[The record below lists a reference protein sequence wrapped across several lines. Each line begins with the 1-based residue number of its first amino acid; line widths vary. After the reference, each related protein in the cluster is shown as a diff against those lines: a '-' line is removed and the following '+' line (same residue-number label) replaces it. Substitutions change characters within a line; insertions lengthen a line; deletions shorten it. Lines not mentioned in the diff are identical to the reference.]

1 MAKIKLVHFELIAL
15 LQESKKLMDYLQKV
29 GITEIEQT
37 GCPNIVKYETDG
49 IVSQFERYYEIAESA
64 KNTVEQYCRIKRS
77 FARSLRDYDYIEYR
91 DFRLKF
97 DKADEIL
104 SLCRDILKLS
114 DEISAIRTEII
125 RLNTLIEYLKSWERL
140 DIPMSSTRTGKTS
153 IFIGSFKKEL
163 TAEKLKN
170 ELAVSLPETE
180 GIEVQIIHATKL
192 LTNVVVLCY
201 IDDGDKVAA
210 ALKSLGFTFP
220 DSPVKKLP
228 SAAIKEYQEQI
239 AQLEERKEEI
249 IIQIG
254 EYQSS
259 YGDIRFVCDYFLAQI
274 EKYKTL
280 ERAGSTDKT
289 IYMEG
294 YVPDKDSD
302 DLKFELE
309 KRFCCQI
316 EFSEPDYDSEDVP
329 VLIENRSFAAGVESI
344 TDMYSPVSNR
354 DIDPN
359 PVMSFF
365 YYGLFGM
372 MLSDAGYGLLMVI
385 AALVAKFKFK
395 VEGSKKKTAD
405 FILYCGISTVI
416 WGSLFGGFFGDL
428 IPTICTSFLGME
440 KGPDLALWLSPLDN
454 SVSMLLFS
462 FLIGIIHLFVGLAM
476 RFYTLCK
483 RREYVAAVCDVIPV
497 YVFVTG
503 LAIIGKNFISPVS
516 EKAKSVGMIL
526 LAAGAALIIL
536 TAGRSAKNILGK
548 LGGGFYALYN
558 TTTGYLGDILSYS
571 RLLALCLVTGVI
583 ANMVNMMGAMFGNI
597 ILFVIIFIL
606 GHALNITIN
615 LIGTYV
621 HASRLQYVEFFSKFY
636 EGGGRVFTPFRFHS
650 KYHKFKEEPINE

>member
-15 LQESKKLMDYLQKV
+15 LQESKKLMDYLQKI

-37 GCPNIVKYETDG
+37 GCTDIVKYETDG
-49 IVSQFERYYEIAESA
+49 IVRQFERFYEIAESA

-210 ALKSLGFTFP
+210 TLKSLGFTFP

-280 ERAGSTDKT
+280 EKAGSTDKT

-316 EFSEPDYDSEDVP
+316 EFSEPDYESEDVP

-385 AALVAKFKFK
+385 AALVAKFRFK

-526 LAAGAALIIL
+526 LAAGAVLIIL

-621 HASRLQYVEFFSKFY
+621 HTSRLQYVEFFSKFY

-650 KYHKFKEEPINE
+650 KYHKFKEESINE

>member
-15 LQESKKLMDYLQKV
+15 LQESKKLMDYLQKI

-37 GCPNIVKYETDG
+37 GCTDIVKYETDG
-49 IVSQFERYYEIAESA
+49 IVRQFERFYEIAESA

-316 EFSEPDYDSEDVP
+316 EFSEPDYESEDVP

-385 AALVAKFKFK
+385 AALVAKFRFK

-428 IPTICTSFLGME
+428 IPTICTSILGME

-516 EKAKSVGMIL
+516 ETAKSVGMIL
-526 LAAGAALIIL
+526 LAAGAVLIIL

-621 HASRLQYVEFFSKFY
+621 HTSRLQYVEFFSKFY

>member
-15 LQESKKLMDYLQKV
+15 LQESKKLMDYLQKI

-37 GCPNIVKYETDG
+37 GCTDIVKYETDG
-49 IVSQFERYYEIAESA
+49 IVRQFERFYEIAESA

-210 ALKSLGFTFP
+210 TLKSLGFTFP

-280 ERAGSTDKT
+280 EKAGSTDKT

-316 EFSEPDYDSEDVP
+316 EFSEPDYESEDVP

-462 FLIGIIHLFVGLAM
+462 ILIGIIHLFVGLAM

-526 LAAGAALIIL
+526 LAAGAVLIIL

-621 HASRLQYVEFFSKFY
+621 HTSRLQYVEFFSKFY

>member
-15 LQESKKLMDYLQKV
+15 LQESKKLMDYLQKI

-37 GCPNIVKYETDG
+37 GCTDIVKYETDG
-49 IVSQFERYYEIAESA
+49 IVRQFERFYEIAESA

-621 HASRLQYVEFFSKFY
+621 HTSRLQYVEFFSKFY

>member
-37 GCPNIVKYETDG
+37 GCPDIVKYETDG
-49 IVSQFERYYEIAESA
+49 IVRQFERFYEIAESA

-280 ERAGSTDKT
+280 EKAGSTDKT

-316 EFSEPDYDSEDVP
+316 EFSEPDYESEDVP

-526 LAAGAALIIL
+526 LAAGAVLIIL

-621 HASRLQYVEFFSKFY
+621 HTSRLQYVEFFSKFY

>member
-15 LQESKKLMDYLQKV
+15 LQESKKLMDYLQKI

-37 GCPNIVKYETDG
+37 GRPDIVKYETDG
-49 IVSQFERYYEIAESA
+49 IVRQFERFYEIAESA

-192 LTNVVVLCY
+192 MTNVVVLCY

-259 YGDIRFVCDYFLAQI
+259 YGDIRFVCAYFLAQI

-385 AALVAKFKFK
+385 AALVAKFRFK

-526 LAAGAALIIL
+526 LAAGAVLIIL

-571 RLLALCLVTGVI
+571 RLLALCRVTGVI

-621 HASRLQYVEFFSKFY
+621 HTSRLQYVEFFSKFY

>member
-15 LQESKKLMDYLQKV
+15 LQESKKLMDYLQKI

-37 GCPNIVKYETDG
+37 GCTDIVKYETDG
-49 IVSQFERYYEIAESA
+49 IVRQFERYYEIAESA

-163 TAEKLKN
+163 TAENLKN

-526 LAAGAALIIL
+526 LAAGAVLIIL

-621 HASRLQYVEFFSKFY
+621 HTSRLQYVEFFSKFY

>member
-15 LQESKKLMDYLQKV
+15 LQESKKLMDYLQKI

-37 GCPNIVKYETDG
+37 GCTDIVKYETDG
-49 IVSQFERYYEIAESA
+49 IVRQFERYYEIAESA

-163 TAEKLKN
+163 TAENLKN

-526 LAAGAALIIL
+526 LAAGAVLIIL

>member
-316 EFSEPDYDSEDVP
+316 EFSEPDYESEDVP

-621 HASRLQYVEFFSKFY
+621 HTSRLQYVEFFSKFY

>member
-15 LQESKKLMDYLQKV
+15 LQESKKLMDYLQKI

-37 GCPNIVKYETDG
+37 GCTDIVKYETDG
-49 IVSQFERYYEIAESA
+49 IVRQFERFYEIAESA

-77 FARSLRDYDYIEYR
+77 FARSLQDYDYIEYR

-210 ALKSLGFTFP
+210 TLKSLGFTFP

-280 ERAGSTDKT
+280 EKAGSTDKT

-329 VLIENRSFAAGVESI
+329 VLIEN
-344 TDMYSPVSNR
+344 
-354 DIDPN
+354 
-359 PVMSFF
+359 
-365 YYGLFGM
+365 
-372 MLSDAGYGLLMVI
+372 
-385 AALVAKFKFK
+385 
-395 VEGSKKKTAD
+395 
-405 FILYCGISTVI
+405 
-416 WGSLFGGFFGDL
+416 
-428 IPTICTSFLGME
+428 
-440 KGPDLALWLSPLDN
+440 
-454 SVSMLLFS
+454 
-462 FLIGIIHLFVGLAM
+462 
-476 RFYTLCK
+476 
-483 RREYVAAVCDVIPV
+483 
-497 YVFVTG
+497 
-503 LAIIGKNFISPVS
+503 
-516 EKAKSVGMIL
+516 
-526 LAAGAALIIL
+526 
-536 TAGRSAKNILGK
+536 
-548 LGGGFYALYN
+548 
-558 TTTGYLGDILSYS
+558 
-571 RLLALCLVTGVI
+571 
-583 ANMVNMMGAMFGNI
+583 
-597 ILFVIIFIL
+597 
-606 GHALNITIN
+606 
-615 LIGTYV
+615 
-621 HASRLQYVEFFSKFY
+621 
-636 EGGGRVFTPFRFHS
+636 
-650 KYHKFKEEPINE
+650 

>member
-37 GCPNIVKYETDG
+37 GCLDIVKYETDG
-49 IVSQFERYYEIAESA
+49 IVRQFERFYEIAESA

-163 TAEKLKN
+163 TAENLKN

-526 LAAGAALIIL
+526 LAAGAVLIIL

-621 HASRLQYVEFFSKFY
+621 HTSRLQYVEFFSKFY

>member
-15 LQESKKLMDYLQKV
+15 LQESKKLMDYLQKI

-37 GCPNIVKYETDG
+37 GCTDIVKYETDG
-49 IVSQFERYYEIAESA
+49 IVRQFERFYEIAESA

-210 ALKSLGFTFP
+210 TLKSLGFTFP

-280 ERAGSTDKT
+280 EKAGSTDKT

-316 EFSEPDYDSEDVP
+316 EFSEPDYESEDVP

-385 AALVAKFKFK
+385 AALVAKFRFK

-526 LAAGAALIIL
+526 LAAGAVLIIL

-597 ILFVIIFIL
+597 IIFVIIFIL

>member
-536 TAGRSAKNILGK
+536 TAGRSAKNIFGK

-621 HASRLQYVEFFSKFY
+621 HTSRLQYVEFFSKFY

>member
-15 LQESKKLMDYLQKV
+15 LQESKKLMDYLQKI

-37 GCPNIVKYETDG
+37 GCPDIVKYETDG
-49 IVSQFERYYEIAESA
+49 IVRQFERYYEIAESA

-316 EFSEPDYDSEDVP
+316 EFSEPDYESEDVP

-385 AALVAKFKFK
+385 AALVAKFRFK

-621 HASRLQYVEFFSKFY
+621 HTSRLQYVEFFSKFY
-636 EGGGRVFTPFRFHS
+636 EGGGKVFTPFRFHS

>member
-621 HASRLQYVEFFSKFY
+621 HTSRLQYVEFFSKFY

>member
-15 LQESKKLMDYLQKV
+15 LQESKKLMDYLQKI

-37 GCPNIVKYETDG
+37 GRPDIVKYETDG
-49 IVSQFERYYEIAESA
+49 IVRQFERYYEIAESA

-316 EFSEPDYDSEDVP
+316 EFREPDYESEDVP

-385 AALVAKFKFK
+385 AALVAKFRFK

-526 LAAGAALIIL
+526 LAAGAVLIIL

-621 HASRLQYVEFFSKFY
+621 HTSRLQYVEFFSKFY

>member
-15 LQESKKLMDYLQKV
+15 LQESKKLMDYLQKI

-37 GCPNIVKYETDG
+37 GCTDIVKYETDG
-49 IVSQFERYYEIAESA
+49 IVRQFERFYEIAESA

-163 TAEKLKN
+163 TAENLKN

-526 LAAGAALIIL
+526 LAAGAVLIIL

-621 HASRLQYVEFFSKFY
+621 HTSRLQYVEFFSKFY

>member
-37 GCPNIVKYETDG
+37 ECPDVVKYETEG
-49 IVSQFERYYEIAESA
+49 IIRQFERFYDIAESA
-64 KNTVEQYCRIKRS
+64 KNTVEQYCNIKRS
-77 FARSLRDYDYIEYR
+77 FVQSLRDYDYVEYR
-91 DFRLKF
+91 DFRLKV

-114 DEISAIRTEII
+114 DEISQIRTEII
-125 RLNTLIEYLKSWERL
+125 RLNTQIEYLNTWERL

-170 ELAVSLPETE
+170 DLAVALPETE
-180 GIEVQIIHATKL
+180 GIEVQIIHSTKL

-201 IDDGDKVAA
+201 INDGDKVAA

-220 DSPVKKLP
+220 DNPVKKLP
-228 SAAIKEYQEQI
+228 SAAIKEYRQQI
-239 AQLEERKEEI
+239 SQLEERKEETA
-249 IIQIG
+249 IQLS
-254 EYQSS
+254 EYNSS
-259 YGDIRFVCDYFLAQI
+259 YGDIRFACDYFLAQI
-274 EKYKTL
+274 EKYKAL
-280 ERAGSTDKT
+280 EKAGSTDKT
-289 IYMEG
+289 IFIEG
-294 YVPDKDSD
+294 YVPERDSD
-302 DLKFELE
+302 ELKFELE
-309 KRFCCQI
+309 KRFCCQM
-316 EFSEPDYDSEDVP
+316 EMSEPDYESEDVP

-385 AALVAKFKFK
+385 VALVAKFKFK

-416 WGSLFGGFFGDL
+416 WGALFGGFFGDL

-440 KGPDLALWLSPLDN
+440 KGPELALWLSPLDN

-503 LAIIGKNFISPVS
+503 LAIIGKNFIAPVS
-516 EKAKSVGMIL
+516 DRAKSVGMIL
-526 LAAGAALIIL
+526 LATGAALIIL

-597 ILFVIIFIL
+597 IVFVIIFLL

-636 EGGGRVFTPFRFHS
+636 EGGGRVFTPFQFNS

>member
-37 GCPNIVKYETDG
+37 GCPDIVKYETDG
-49 IVSQFERYYEIAESA
+49 IVRQFERFYEIAESA

-385 AALVAKFKFK
+385 AALVAKFRFK

-621 HASRLQYVEFFSKFY
+621 HTSRLQYVEFFSKFY

>member
-259 YGDIRFVCDYFLAQI
+259 YGDILFVCDYFLAQI

-621 HASRLQYVEFFSKFY
+621 HTSRLQYVEFFSKFY

>member
-15 LQESKKLMDYLQKV
+15 LQESKKLMDYLQKI

-37 GCPNIVKYETDG
+37 GCTDIVKYETDG
-49 IVSQFERYYEIAESA
+49 IVRQFERYYEIAESA

-316 EFSEPDYDSEDVP
+316 EFSEPDYESEDVP

-385 AALVAKFKFK
+385 AALVAKFRFK

-440 KGPDLALWLSPLDN
+440 KGPELALWLSPLDN

-516 EKAKSVGMIL
+516 ETAKSVGMIL
-526 LAAGAALIIL
+526 LAAGAVLIIL

-621 HASRLQYVEFFSKFY
+621 HTSRLQYVEFFSKFY

>member
-15 LQESKKLMDYLQKV
+15 LQESKKLMDYLQKI

-37 GCPNIVKYETDG
+37 GCTDIVKYETDG
-49 IVSQFERYYEIAESA
+49 IVRQFERFYEIAESA

-210 ALKSLGFTFP
+210 TLKSLGFTFP

-280 ERAGSTDKT
+280 EKAGSTDKT

-316 EFSEPDYDSEDVP
+316 EFSEPDYESEDVP

-385 AALVAKFKFK
+385 AALVAKFRFK

-526 LAAGAALIIL
+526 LAAGAVLIIL

-621 HASRLQYVEFFSKFY
+621 HTSRLQYVEFFSKFY

>member
-280 ERAGSTDKT
+280 EKAGSTDKT

-536 TAGRSAKNILGK
+536 TAGRSAKNIFGK

-621 HASRLQYVEFFSKFY
+621 HTSRLQYVEFFSKFY

>member
-15 LQESKKLMDYLQKV
+15 LQESKKLMDYLQKI

-37 GCPNIVKYETDG
+37 GCTDIVKYETDG
-49 IVSQFERYYEIAESA
+49 IVRQFERFYEIAESA

-210 ALKSLGFTFP
+210 TLKSLGFTFP

-316 EFSEPDYDSEDVP
+316 EFSEPDYESEDVP

-385 AALVAKFKFK
+385 AALVAKFRFK

-526 LAAGAALIIL
+526 LAAGAVLIIL

-621 HASRLQYVEFFSKFY
+621 HTSRLQYVEFFSKFY

>member
-15 LQESKKLMDYLQKV
+15 LEESKKLMDYLQKL
-29 GITEIEQT
+29 GITEIEKT
-37 GCPNIVKYETDG
+37 ECEDVVTYETEG
-49 IVSQFERYYEIAESA
+49 IVRQFERFYEIADGA
-64 KNTVEQYCRIKRS
+64 KSTVERYCNIKLNLIQSFHDYQYV
-77 FARSLRDYDYIEYR
+77 DYR
-91 DFRLKF
+91 DFRLKYE
-97 DKADEIL
+97 KADEIL
-104 SLCRDILKLS
+104 GLCRDILKLS
-114 DEISAIRTEII
+114 DEIAEIKAEII
-125 RLNTLIEYLKSWERL
+125 RLNTRIEYLKAWERL

-170 ELAVSLPETE
+170 ELAAVIPETE
-180 GIEVQIIHATKL
+180 GIEVQVISSTKL

-201 IDDGDKVAA
+201 IDDGDQVAA
-210 ALKSLGFTFP
+210 ALKGLGFTFP
-220 DSPVKKLP
+220 DNPVKKLP
-228 SAAIKEYQEQI
+228 SAAIKDYKDQI
-239 AQLEERKEEI
+239 LKLEEHQEEI
-249 IIQIG
+249 VVQLSD
-254 EYQSS
+254 YKSS
-259 YGDIRFVCDYFLAQI
+259 YDDIRFACDYFLAQI
-274 EKYKTL
+274 EKYKTI
-280 ERAGSTDKT
+280 EKAGSTDKT
-289 IYMEG
+289 IYLEG
-294 YVPDKDSD
+294 FVPERNSD
-302 DLKFELE
+302 ELKFELE
-309 KRFCCQI
+309 NRFCCQI
-316 EFSEPDYDSEDVP
+316 EFSEPDYESDNVP
-329 VLIENRSFAAGVESI
+329 VLIENHSFAAGVESI

-354 DIDPN
+354 DVDPN

-385 AALVAKFKFK
+385 AGLVAKLRFKF
-395 VEGSKKKTAD
+395 EGSRKKTAD
-405 FILYCGISTVI
+405 FILYCGIATVI
-416 WGSLFGGFFGDL
+416 WGVLFGGFFGDL

-440 KGPDLALWLSPLDN
+440 KGPELALWLSPLDN
-454 SVSMLLFS
+454 SVDMLLFS

-483 RREYVAAVCDVIPV
+483 RREYLAAVCDVVPV
-497 YVFVTG
+497 YAFVTG
-503 LAIIGKNFISPVS
+503 LAIIGKNFIAPVS
-516 EKAKSVGMIL
+516 EKAKSAGMIL
-526 LAAGAALIIL
+526 LASGAVLIIL

-597 ILFVIIFIL
+597 IVFIIIFIL

-636 EGGGRVFTPFRFHS
+636 EGGGRVFTPFRFNS

>member
-15 LQESKKLMDYLQKV
+15 LQESKKLMDYLQKI

-37 GCPNIVKYETDG
+37 GCTDIVKYETDG
-49 IVSQFERYYEIAESA
+49 IVRQFERYYEIAESA

-163 TAEKLKN
+163 TAENLKN

-621 HASRLQYVEFFSKFY
+621 HTSRLQYVEFFSKFY